1 MLERLEPIDREQGA
15 GRTLR
20 EQLVLVLRKAILEA
34 TLPPGGR
41 LVETSL
47 AEQLGVS
54 RGPLREAILQLV
66 EEGLVDQVP
75 FRGAVVRSL
84 SVEDIQEIYSF
95 RTLLESFAFRV
106 VWEKRTPEFFRM
118 LDSRHRALNYAVY
131 SGDQQQAI
139 TREMD
144 LHGLVYE
151 FSKHRSLIESWNL
164 LRGRLHFYFTLHHEA
179 HHRKAALPDAHDT
192 YVALAKG
199 DDLGAMLQEVEQHMR
214 RGLGTLE
221 EFVVER
227 NARLAEKAAA
237 KAGEKVGEKSGEKV
251 PA

>member
-1 MLERLEPIDREQGA
+1 VLERLEPIDREQGA

-34 TLPPGGR
+34 NLPPGER

-47 AEQLGVS
+47 SEQLGVS

-84 SVEDIQEIYSF
+84 SVEDIKEIYSF
-95 RTLLESFAFRV
+95 RTLLESFAFKV
-106 VWEKRTPEFFRM
+106 VWDKRTPEFFRQ
-118 LDSRHRALNYAVY
+118 LDSRHRALAYAIY

-151 FSKHRSLIESWNL
+151 SSKHRSLIESWNL
-164 LRGRLHFYFTLHHEA
+164 LRSRLHFYFTLHHAA
-179 HHRKAALPDAHDT
+179 HHRTAALPDAHDS
-192 YVALAKG
+192 YVARAKG
-199 DDLGAMLQEVEQHMR
+199 DDLDAMIDEVEQHMR
-214 RGLGTLE
+214 RGLDTLE
-221 EFVVER
+221 AFVIER
-227 NARLAEKAAA
+227 NVKLLGR
-237 KAGEKVGEKSGEKV
+237 VGKE
-251 PA
+251 

>member
-1 MLERLEPIDREQGA
+1 MLGRLEPIDREQGA

-20 EQLVLVLRKAILEA
+20 EQLVIVLRKAILEA
-34 TLPPGGR
+34 ALPPGER

-54 RGPLREAILQLV
+54 RGPLREAIRQLV
-66 EEGLVDQVP
+66 EEGLVDQTP
-75 FRGAVVRSL
+75 FTGTVVRSL
-84 SVEDIQEIYSF
+84 SVEDIQEMYSF
-95 RTLLESFAFRV
+95 RILLESFAFKI
-106 VWEKRTPEFFRM
+106 VWDKRTPEFYRM
-118 LDSRHRALNYAVY
+118 LDSRHRALAYAIY

-151 FSKHRSLIESWNL
+151 FSKHRSLIDSWNL
-164 LRGRLHFYFTLHHEA
+164 LRRRLHFYFTLHHEA
-179 HHRKAALPDAHDT
+179 HHRKGALPDAHDT

-199 DDLGAMLQEVEQHMR
+199 DDLNAMLREVEEHMR

-221 EFVVER
+221 AFVV
-227 NARLAEKAAA
+227 ARSARSQEAAGSVEA
-237 KAGEKVGEKSGEKV
+237 VGA
-251 PA
+251 PT

>member
-41 LVETSL
+41 LIETSL
-47 AEQLGVS
+47 ADQLGVS
-54 RGPLREAILQLV
+54 RGPLREAIRQLV

-95 RTLLESFAFRV
+95 RTLLESFAFKV
-106 VWEKRTPEFFRM
+106 VWDRRTPEFFRM

-164 LRGRLHFYFTLHHEA
+164 LRGGSTSTSRCTTRRTTAKPRCLTLTTPTW
-179 HHRKAALPDAHDT
+179 RSPRGRPGSDA
-192 YVALAKG
+192 
-199 DDLGAMLQEVEQHMR
+199 R
-214 RGLGTLE
+214 RGRAAHAPRPWHARGVRGRAERAPGRKGTCQGVRL
-221 EFVVER
+221 VV
-227 NARLAEKAAA
+227 
-237 KAGEKVGEKSGEKV
+237 
-251 PA
+251 P